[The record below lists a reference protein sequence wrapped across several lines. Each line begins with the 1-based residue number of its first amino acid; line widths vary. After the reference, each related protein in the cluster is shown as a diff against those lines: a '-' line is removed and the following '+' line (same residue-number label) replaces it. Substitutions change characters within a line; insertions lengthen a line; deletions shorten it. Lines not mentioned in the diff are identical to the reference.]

1 LYLSR
6 FDFTLKYVPSSSM
19 EKADSFS
26 RCPDWQIGVERD
38 NKDRVL
44 VKKKWLEIK
53 TIQVA
58 ETMIEGVNLLKK
70 IKKSDTK
77 DNEVI
82 KAVCYR

>member
-1 LYLSR
+1 
-6 FDFTLKYVPSSSM
+6 M

-26 RCPDWQIGVERD
+26 RCLDWQIGVERD

-53 TIQVA
+53 TIQVV